1 LVPEEKLKEMGFS
14 CPSVPIPVAAY
25 VPAVFSGE
33 FVYTSGQLPFV
44 KGSLLYKGKLG
55 RELGVEQGYEAARV
69 CILNC
74 LGAVKAVIGEL
85 SKIER
90 VIRFTG
96 YVNSAYGFK
105 DQHLVLNGA
114 SELLLALFGEAGRH
128 ARSAVGVTELPL
140 GAPVEVEL
148 TVRVMGS

>member
-1 LVPEEKLKEMGFS
+1 LIPEEKLKEMGLT

-44 KGSLLYKGKLG
+44 EGSLLYKGKLG
-55 RELGVEQGYEAARV
+55 RELGVEQGYEAARA

-85 SKIER
+85 NRIER
-90 VIRFTG
+90 VIKVTG

-105 DQHLVLNGA
+105 EQHLVLNGA

-128 ARSAVGVTELPL
+128 VRSAVGVTELPL

-148 TVRVMGS
+148 TVRIMGN